1 MSLNLKCPLWE
12 VGTIRT
18 ICQEDVQMSWMV
30 WKAGTHHHPCGI
42 FCQQLPKLLPAGADG
57 PRALRAGLGCHPINE
72 GGTTPQDST

>member
-1 MSLNLKCPLWE
+1 
-12 VGTIRT
+12 
-18 ICQEDVQMSWMV
+18 MSWMV